1 MAIKRKSFTGVW
13 NIIRFNW
20 HFYVIAA
27 LILIVSLFLYPYLPH
42 DFQFILITVTIIAG
56 ISIISSL
63 IVSCYIYDLSDLYK
77 LKWLGNTDH
86 KQVLNINAGFDET
99 SIILKSISPD
109 IHLTICDFYD
119 PQKHTEISIKRAR
132 KIYPAKDAVC
142 VQTTRLPFED
152 NTFDLCLAIFSVHE
166 IRQEDE
172 RISFFRELNRITKSG
187 GQIMI
192 TEHLRDI
199 PNFLAYTIGFLHFY
213 GKKNWI
219 HIFREAGF
227 RLKEEIKV
235 TPFVSTFIL
244 EKNGITA

>member
-1 MAIKRKSFTGVW
+1 MALKRKSFTGVW

-20 HFYVIAA
+20 HFYLIAV
-27 LILIVSLFLYPYLPH
+27 LILIISLFVYRYLPH
-42 DFQFILITVTIIAG
+42 DFQFILTTASIIVGIT
-56 ISIISSL
+56 IISSL
-63 IVSCYIYDLSDLYK
+63 MVSCYIYDLSDLYQ

-132 KIYPAKDAVC
+132 KIYPAQDAVC
-142 VQTTRLPFED
+142 VQTTWLPFED
-152 NTFDLCLAIFSVHE
+152 NTFDLCLAIFSAHE
-166 IRQEDE
+166 IRQKDE

-213 GKKNWI
+213 TKKNWI
-219 HIFREAGF
+219 HIFQEAGF
-227 RLKEEIKV
+227 LLKEEIKV

-244 EKNGITA
+244 EK